1 VLCARRA
8 ERVFSEKQLGAKTD
22 RAALA
27 KANGSSVT
35 LFGGK
40 VPPNGFMLRVFPN
53 GQYQYDVGAIWFV
66 NDNGAA
72 RLGVSF
78 YFLGGAGS
86 SSASAAFE
94 NGYKLIGPVR
104 IWCQT
109 GGVTVYLTA
118 RSGVS
123 WGTARG
129 IVARR
134 SGHAGLKATSPL
146 WDC

>member
-1 VLCARRA
+1 MDGGVAT
-8 ERVFSEKQLGAKTD
+8 VP
-22 RAALA
+22 
-27 KANGSSVT
+27 NGSSVT

-40 VPPNGFMLRVFPN
+40 VPPNGFMVRVFPN
-53 GQYQYDVGAIWFV
+53 GQY
-66 NDNGAA
+66 DNGAA
-72 RLGVSF
+72 GLGVSF

-109 GGVTVYLTA
+109 GGGTVYLAA

-123 WGTARG
+123 
-129 IVARR
+129 
-134 SGHAGLKATSPL
+134 
-146 WDC
+146 